1 MIYFHPNALDTS
13 DLDDPAKR
21 LLHTMMAIGIEI
33 GESDHHR
40 VEAEELLRRADLPRE
55 SRSLMRSL
63 LIECT
68 KALGLLEPDADSD
81 DDALEASCPVFQ
93 YVAQDHDEVIYRLWR
108 PIYGLSA
115 SELQR
120 LLPLHPHK
128 FVPLLPTRATK
139 ASSSSNTRAGSAQGW
154 PGSNEMI
161 ETSNS
166 NRITLANAGGDD
178 SDQPI
183 ELNEAVRTLW
193 RLAHED
199 GDLGAEYWNSVINL
213 LKSANSMRSELQK
226 LRRTE
231 NASNA

>member
-13 DLDDPAKR
+13 DLGDLAKR
-21 LLHTMMAIGIEI
+21 LLHTMMAIGIEL

-55 SRSLMRSL
+55 SRSLMRGL

-68 KALGLLEPDADSD
+68 KALGLLESDDDSD

-128 FVPLLPTRATK
+128 FVPLLPTRVADESVSFT
-139 ASSSSNTRAGSAQGW
+139 SRAESAKGW
-154 PGSNEMI
+154 PGSKEMI

-166 NRITLANAGGDD
+166 SRIPLANAGGDNSGQSID
-178 SDQPI
+178 
-183 ELNEAVRTLW
+183 LNKAIRTLW

-199 GDLGAEYWNSVINL
+199 GDLGAEYWTSVINL
-213 LKSANSMRSELQK
+213 LKSANSIRSELQK
-226 LRRTE
+226 LRRSANTFKT
-231 NASNA
+231 

>member
-13 DLDDPAKR
+13 DLGDPAKR
-21 LLHTMMAIGIEI
+21 LLHTMMAIGIEL
-33 GESDHHR
+33 GERDHHR
-40 VEAEELLRRADLPRE
+40 VEAEELLRRAELPRD
-55 SRSLMRSL
+55 SRSQMRDL

-68 KALGLLEPDADSD
+68 KALGLLEPEHDSD
-81 DDALEASCPVFQ
+81 DDALDASCPVFQ

-120 LLPLHPHK
+120 LLPLRPHK
-128 FVPLLPTRATK
+128 FVPLLPTRIANES
-139 ASSSSNTRAGSAQGW
+139 ASFNTRAGSAQGW

-161 ETSNS
+161 ETSNP
-166 NRITLANAGGDD
+166 NHTCQANAGAAD
-178 SDQPI
+178 SDRPI
-183 ELNEAVRTLW
+183 DLNEAIRTLW

-199 GDLGAEYWNSVINL
+199 GDLGAEYWNSVIDL

-226 LRRTE
+226 LRGSD
-231 NASNA
+231 NASKA

>member
-13 DLDDPAKR
+13 DLGDPAKR
-21 LLHTMMAIGIEI
+21 LLHTMMAIGIEL

-40 VEAEELLRRADLPRE
+40 VEAEELLQLADLPRE
-55 SRSLMRSL
+55 SRSLLRDL

-68 KALGLLEPDADSD
+68 KALGLLEPEDDSD

-115 SELQR
+115 SELKR
-120 LLPLHPHK
+120 LLPLHQHK

-139 ASSSSNTRAGSAQGW
+139 SSSSSNTRAGSAHGW
-154 PGSNEMI
+154 PGGNEMI

-166 NRITLANAGGDD
+166 NCITLANAGGDN
-178 SDQPI
+178 SDQSI
-183 ELNEAVRTLW
+183 DLNEAVRTLW
-193 RLAHED
+193 RLAHEG

-213 LKSANSMRSELQK
+213 LRSANSMRSELLE
-226 LRRTE
+226 LRRRK
-231 NASNA
+231 NPPKA

>member
-13 DLDDPAKR
+13 DLGDPAKR
-21 LLHTMMAIGIEI
+21 LLRTMMAIGIEL
-33 GESDHHR
+33 GESDHHC
-40 VEAEELLRRADLPRE
+40 VEAEELLRQADLPRE
-55 SRSLMRSL
+55 SRSLMRDL

-68 KALGLLEPDADSD
+68 KALGLLEPDDDSD
-81 DDALEASCPVFQ
+81 DEALEASCPVFQ
-93 YVAQDHDEVIYRLWR
+93 YVAQDHDEVIYRMWR

-128 FVPLLPTRATK
+128 FVPLLPTRDANES
-139 ASSSSNTRAGSAQGW
+139 ASFNSHAESAQGW
-154 PGSNEMI
+154 PGSKEMI

-166 NRITLANAGGDD
+166 NRISLAVAGGDD

-183 ELNEAVRTLW
+183 DLNEAIRTLW

-213 LKSANSMRSELQK
+213 LRSANSMRLELLE
-226 LRRTE
+226 LRRRE
-231 NASNA
+231 NASKA

>member
-1 MIYFHPNALDTS
+1 
-13 DLDDPAKR
+13 
-21 LLHTMMAIGIEI
+21 MMAIGIEL

-55 SRSLMRSL
+55 SRSLMRDL
-63 LIECT
+63 LIQCT
-68 KALGLLEPDADSD
+68 KALGLLEPDDDSN

-93 YVAQDHDEVIYRLWR
+93 YVAQDHDEVIYRMFR

-128 FVPLLPTRATK
+128 FVPLLPTCVANQ
-139 ASSSSNTRAGSAQGW
+139 SVPFSTRAGSAQGW
-154 PGSNEMI
+154 QGGNEMI
-161 ETSNS
+161 TTSRS
-166 NRITLANAGGDD
+166 NRIPLASEGSDN

-183 ELNEAVRTLW
+183 DLNEAIRTLW

-199 GDLGAEYWNSVINL
+199 GDLGAEYWYSVINL

-226 LRRTE
+226 LRRRE
-231 NASNA
+231 NASKA

>member
-1 MIYFHPNALDTS
+1 MIYFHPNALHTS
-13 DLDDPAKR
+13 DLGDPAKR
-21 LLHTMMAIGIEI
+21 LLHAMMAIGNEL

-40 VEAEELLRRADLPRE
+40 VAAEELLRRADLPRE
-55 SRSLMRSL
+55 SRSLMRDL

-68 KALGLLEPDADSD
+68 KALGLLEPDGDND

-93 YVAQDHDEVIYRLWR
+93 YVAQDHNEVIYRMCR

-120 LLPLHPHK
+120 LLHLQPHK
-128 FVPLLPTRATK
+128 FVPLLPTRVANEST
-139 ASSSSNTRAGSAQGW
+139 SFNTRAGSDQGW
-154 PGSNEMI
+154 PGSDETI
-161 ETSNS
+161 DTSNS
-166 NRITLANAGGDD
+166 NRISLAIAGGDD

-183 ELNEAVRTLW
+183 DLNEAIRTLW

-231 NASNA
+231 NASKA